1 MNIPGFTAQASLYY
15 STGYGS
21 THSNASAQ
29 NTVVPQDCGFFKRI
43 GCVLGP
49 FSWCAPA
56 GLGGAVPFWNCVD
69 KVSGGNCLDC
79 IGGADPR
86 DRDMGGQ
93 PDDYAGVDYD
103 SDNGFVGHGTQ
114 GLTGRSGGGITVG
127 PPPAMGQRDS
137 DADSLQRQLNRI
149 ERCACGYKGVVQAPP
164 SWFDHYQV
172 VPEGDYESL
181 LT

>member
-1 MNIPGFTAQASLYY
+1 MNIPGFTAETSIYR
-15 STGYGS
+15 
-21 THSNASAQ
+21 THSNDFRGRVEILDSKS
-29 NTVVPQDCGFFKRI
+29 VIPQDCGFFKRV

-69 KVSGGNCLDC
+69 TVSGGNCLDC

-103 SDNGFVGHGTQ
+103 SNNGFVGHGTQ
-114 GLTGRSGGGITVG
+114 GLTGGVTVG
-127 PPPAMGQRDS
+127 PPPSMGQRDS
-137 DADSLQRQLNRI
+137 DIDSLRRQLNRI
-149 ERCACGYKGVVQAPP
+149 ERCACGYQGVVQAPP
-164 SWFDHYQV
+164 SSLGQSYTQSYDEV
-172 VPEGDYESL
+172 VSV
-181 LT
+181 

>member
-1 MNIPGFTAQASLYY
+1 MHVPAFTAESSAYQSLDHYASGQTNVQLR
-15 STGYGS
+15 
-21 THSNASAQ
+21 HSI
-29 NTVVPQDCGFFKRI
+29 TPQDCGFFQRI

-69 KVSGGNCLDC
+69 KLSGGNCLDC

-103 SDNGFVGHGTQ
+103 INDGFIGHGTQ
-114 GLTGRSGGGITVG
+114 GLTSGVTVG
-127 PPPAMGQRDS
+127 PPPALGQRDS
-137 DADSLQRQLNRI
+137 DITRQLNRI
-149 ERCACGYKGVVQAPP
+149 ERCACGYHSSVAAPG
-164 SWFDHYQV
+164 SWFGHYY
-172 VPEGDYESL
+172 GLSILGESS
-181 LT
+181 